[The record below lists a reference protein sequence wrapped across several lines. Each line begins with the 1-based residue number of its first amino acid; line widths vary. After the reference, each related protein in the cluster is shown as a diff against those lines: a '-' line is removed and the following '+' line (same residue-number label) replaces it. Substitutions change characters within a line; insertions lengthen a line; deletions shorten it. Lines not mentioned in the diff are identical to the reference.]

1 MLPGTAKPM
10 LPFALPYALDAL
22 SCGSTR
28 ARRRVFFSGDADG
41 DAVSV
46 TAAFPGLGDGD
57 GSAANTVDS
66 AMSPM
71 AADRTKMCLI
81 IYYIWFGVR
90 MGVFFLLQSGQGDL
104 LRPDRPTTAHIGDR
118 V

>member
-1 MLPGTAKPM
+1 MRGVQARGHIMNNTIYCFGLGEA
-10 LPFALPYALDAL
+10 FAAGDGEADGFLRASLRSERPVLRA
-22 SCGSTR
+22 STR

-57 GSAANTVDS
+57 GSAANTLDS

-81 IYYIWFGVR
+81 IYYIWFGV
-90 MGVFFLLQSGQGDL
+90 
-104 LRPDRPTTAHIGDR
+104 
-118 V
+118 